1 MDAQTVFKKLQQ
13 VGVLNFATLDKN
25 GATLNQCKRA
35 TKLTKIASIVVNAWK
50 HVQSIAVK
58 QAHHIVLNQPIA
70 SNAASA
76 TSIAQPRR

>member
-35 TKLTKIASIVVNAWK
+35 TKLTKIASIVVNA
-50 HVQSIAVK
+50 
-58 QAHHIVLNQPIA
+58 
-70 SNAASA
+70 
-76 TSIAQPRR
+76 